1 MKTRGN
7 AGEERGERYAE
18 EGRMR
23 ESKRIPLGKPER
35 SRI

>member
-7 AGEERGERYAE
+7 AGGGKGERYAE

-23 ESKRIPLGKPER
+23 ESKRIPLGKPDR
-35 SRI
+35 SHI